1 MVIKIINMCTIQV
14 SSRYNIFVTNKL
26 IEIKIKKILFNI
38 QIVINIIFQNNIM
51 LTYLIDI
58 YDIF

>member
-51 LTYLIDI
+51 LTYLIDV